1 MHLHFAFF
9 TGKNILYNIFTYVA
23 TEPPAGNDKCD
34 DIKNRNNNKKT
45 RIAMISLKL
54 LLVLFTGRLFVLN

>member
-23 TEPPAGNDKCD
+23 TKPPAGNDKCD
-34 DIKNRNNNKKT
+34 DIKNRNNNEKKQEWQ
-45 RIAMISLKL
+45 IVCQNYYWYY
-54 LLVLFTGRLFVLN
+54 LLVVYSC